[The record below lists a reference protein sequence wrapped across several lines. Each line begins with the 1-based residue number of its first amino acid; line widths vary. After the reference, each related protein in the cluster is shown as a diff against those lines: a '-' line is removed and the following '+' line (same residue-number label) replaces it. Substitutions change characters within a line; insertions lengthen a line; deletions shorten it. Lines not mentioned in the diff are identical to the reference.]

1 MVIGDVEGGIL
12 NRSTSEM
19 KCREQQ
25 CLGIIRQLAAAPR
38 EQTRVCRM
46 LDCNFGSRRAEWSGE
61 ARTCVMEGE
70 ISSSRLVDD
79 EKHGRFRPLALGTY
93 TILLAYG
100 FAVHD
105 RVCGCLEM

>member
-1 MVIGDVEGGIL
+1 
-12 NRSTSEM
+12 
-19 KCREQQ
+19 
-25 CLGIIRQLAAAPR
+25 
-38 EQTRVCRM
+38 
-46 LDCNFGSRRAEWSGE
+46 
-61 ARTCVMEGE
+61 MEGE

-79 EKHGRFRPLALGTY
+79 EKHGRFRPLVLCTY